1 MKCYGRCVYNRER
14 ERQGRD
20 GLSSLWS
27 YAQEGSFMCRWSR
40 LLNQLR
46 SGEYHRLEVAAQDWP
61 TLDAPGARV
70 AWHVD
75 ARGVGVAA
83 TLAVHDWDGRL
94 LARRT
99 YDGQWEVGG
108 AVTWTPGRS
117 K

>member
-1 MKCYGRCVYNRER
+1 MSAAEPAIPVIAPVP
-14 ERQGRD
+14 
-20 GLSSLWS
+20 LAS
-27 YAQEGSFMCRWSR
+27 
-40 LLNQLR
+40 LR
-46 SGEYHRLEVAAQDWP
+46 SLLDLAAQDWP

-99 YDGQWEVGG
+99 YDGQWGADGG
-108 AVTWTPGRS
+108 AVTWTPGRTG